1 VEFPQH
7 DAKTADHAA
16 ASLIAVG
23 KLTVRRSLKKGITHK
38 QYIPS
43 WKILLIPNSSNLTRW
58 LCSKCG
64 ESPLRVWC
72 VPCMSGLGLP
82 QSVSCS

>member
-1 VEFPQH
+1 MEFPQH

-16 ASLIAVG
+16 ARLIAVG

-43 WKILLIPNSSNLTRW
+43 WKILLIPNSSNLTR
-58 LCSKCG
+58 
-64 ESPLRVWC
+64 
-72 VPCMSGLGLP
+72 
-82 QSVSCS
+82 